1 MTEIEEKVL
10 NHVKERIEWHQNTS
24 EDHYNF
30 WDEHIKYVYKEAI
43 SLAQKYEADE
53 EIVRLGALLHDIAL
67 IDMVGTRAEHH
78 TNGAKIAKELLTE
91 FGYPEERMNRV
102 LGCIEHHRS
111 SKDATNIEEI
121 CVADADVLAHF
132 DNIPLLFDVMYT
144 LRHLE
149 LAEVTKQLKTYVE
162 KDFNDL
168 SEKTRNE
175 FESRYKAIV
184 DVIIPK
190 E

>member
-1 MTEIEEKVL
+1 M
-10 NHVKERIEWHQNTS
+10 
-24 EDHYNF
+24 
-30 WDEHIKYVYKEAI
+30 
-43 SLAQKYEADE
+43 
-53 EIVRLGALLHDIAL
+53 
-67 IDMVGTRAEHH
+67 
-78 TNGAKIAKELLTE
+78 
-91 FGYPEERMNRV
+91 
-102 LGCIEHHRS
+102 
-111 SKDATNIEEI
+111 
-121 CVADADVLAHF
+121 ADADVLAHF

-149 LAEVTKQLKTYVE
+149 LAEVTKQLKAYVE